1 MDMQNNIMVCVTK
14 QKTCERLIQSGVKIK
29 EKRGGNLFVVH
40 VAPTGWNFL
49 GNSSEG
55 EALDYLFE
63 ISKSVGADMTVLRSS
78 EVVETITDF
87 CKNNDISI
95 VVLGESPGV
104 SGHDNIISKLR
115 KKLQP
120 KVEISVVSNI

>member
-1 MDMQNNIMVCVTK
+1 MDVQNNIMVCVTK
-14 QKTCERLIQSGVKIK
+14 QKTCEKLIQSGVKIK
-29 EKRGGNLFVVH
+29 DQKEGNLFVVH
-40 VAPTGWNFL
+40 VAPTDGNFL

-78 EVVETITDF
+78 EVVETIVDF

-95 VVLGESPGV
+95 VVLGKSPEGT
-104 SGHDNIISKLR
+104 GHENIISKL
-115 KKLQP
+115 KKRLQP
-120 KVEISVVSNI
+120 KVEITVIATV